1 MKKYLVKDLMVPIS
15 EYATVSV
22 GSTLFEAVLA
32 LEKAQLEYQH
42 TEYKHRA
49 ILVLDKNDRVIGKVS
64 QMKVLRAI
72 ENKNVHIEKINEI
85 KKFGFSSLF
94 INTINEQSKKD
105 DISIEEL
112 FWETSKQKV
121 EKFMKAPEEGEI
133 VDENCSLDLAI
144 NQLII
149 GKHLSLLVTSNDEI
163 VGILR
168 MTDVF
173 AAIFHSMK
181 QIELKSK
188 KDKRKK

>member
-181 QIELKSK
+181 KIELKSK

>member
-1 MKKYLVKDLMVPIS
+1 MKKYFVKDLMVPIS

-42 TEYKHRA
+42 REYKHRA

-72 ENKNVHIEKINEI
+72 ENKNAHIEKINEI

-105 DISIEEL
+105 DISIDKL

-181 QIELKSK
+181 KIELKSK